1 MSSSSSIHR
10 RNLTFYA
17 EQYAKKLFGI
27 RRVEDAFQ
35 RLDKFT
41 QEEARMAA
49 AENLT
54 IAHRIDA
61 NVSLINQGLWF
72 FYPSTPE
79 SVLSLRRSDVKEAK
93 AEIRLAYKNVS
104 ELNRS

>member
-1 MSSSSSIHR
+1 MHR

-17 EQYAKKLFGI
+17 EQYVKKLFGI
-27 RRVEDAFQ
+27 RRVEDALQ

-49 AENLT
+49 AETLT

-61 NVSLINQGLWF
+61 NVSLINQGRLF
-72 FYPSTPE
+72 LYPSIPW
-79 SVLSLRRSDVKEAK
+79 SVEPSSVRCIGGEGRDTTCL
-93 AEIRLAYKNVS
+93 
-104 ELNRS
+104 